1 MLVPGLWI
9 WCDTLYF
16 SCHQHIRSVSSVT
29 NIQVAKLVSTQ
40 KYLDSI
46 YCKLYSGKVHKKFD
60 HTKMIKIVM
69 IRDQSRSWFIVS
81 CNGELSNQ
89 KVNSLTR
96 HSTALII
103 DFSKKCSKN
112 IFWDKIFEISHPQIW
127 NFWNEK
133 NEFRKIANLTKL
145 AIKMIS
151 WFSAGFENSLEVYLG
166 SSQQS
171 E

>member
-1 MLVPGLWI
+1 
-9 WCDTLYF
+9 
-16 SCHQHIRSVSSVT
+16 
-29 NIQVAKLVSTQ
+29 
-40 KYLDSI
+40 
-46 YCKLYSGKVHKKFD
+46 
-60 HTKMIKIVM
+60 MIKIVM
-69 IRDQSRSWFIVS
+69 IRDQSRSWCIVS

-96 HSTALII
+96 HSTAFII
-103 DFSKKCSKN
+103 DFSKKMFKKY
-112 IFWDKIFEISHPQIW
+112 FLRQ
-127 NFWNEK
+127 NFWNISPTDLKFLKWK